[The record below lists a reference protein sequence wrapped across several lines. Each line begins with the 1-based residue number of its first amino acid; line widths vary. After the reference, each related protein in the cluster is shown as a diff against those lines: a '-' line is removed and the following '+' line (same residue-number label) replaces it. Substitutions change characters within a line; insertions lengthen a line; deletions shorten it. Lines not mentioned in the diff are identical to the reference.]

1 MSAELGNPDITKLL
15 LKHEGIKTEIKDE
28 IIFYFQIQFQIEN

>member
-1 MSAELGNPDITKLL
+1 MSTELGNPDITKLL